1 MSEYQYYEFL
11 AIDRSLTGDEMAA
24 LRALST
30 RANITPL
37 SFTNEYNW
45 SEFEARPSTFT
56 YKELMRCVP
65 LKEKMARRQKAME
78 ASEKGDSMILGSLK
92 IAIYFNQ

>member
-11 AIDRSLTGDEMAA
+11 SIDRPLTADEMAQ

-30 RANITPL
+30 RAVITPV

-45 SEFEARPSTFT
+45 GDF
-56 YKELMRCVP
+56 
-65 LKEKMARRQKAME
+65 
-78 ASEKGDSMILGSLK
+78 KGDPSKLMQYYFDAHVYVANWMT
-92 IAIYFNQ
+92 AIFMVRLPIEALSK